1 VKATRWAARA
11 LSLVAPALISA
22 QAPALAA
29 PKAPG
34 TPEAPEA
41 PKAPGTLKEPE
52 TSDVLDAPAPPTL
65 PALAHANLGYTFEY
79 TAAFIEPNDPTSSM
93 AYAWFVHN
101 ELEQPLVSR
110 KWYIGLAND
119 VAAASVPGVGRSI
132 VLGNPEIWGR
142 GLWSSALGLSSGGGL
157 GVVLPIPR
165 SLDPYQ
171 VEVLR
176 TVRVVRPW
184 DVAYFNDLT
193 LTFRPWLDIRY
204 VTRRLI
210 VQIRQGIDWSVVLG
224 DNPRFCGKPP
234 CTEEGGDRRTDITA
248 RLTLYAGYR
257 ATRAVGLGLEL
268 WEVYQVT
275 ADLPDDKR
283 AAFAISPSVRF
294 ILPYVQPAI
303 SVLFPIATPLRG
315 DVASYYALRLNVG
328 FTFNVGGLADDEHD

>member
-1 VKATRWAARA
+1 MRAARSIA
-11 LSLVAPALISA
+11 HPRAAARVFSLIALVALP
-22 QAPALAA
+22 APAIAA
-29 PKAPG
+29 PDP
-34 TPEAPEA
+34 
-41 PKAPGTLKEPE
+41 
-52 TSDVLDAPAPPTL
+52 SDVLDAPAPPTL

-79 TAAFIEPNDPTSSM
+79 TAAFIEPNDPTSSK

-101 ELEQPLVSR
+101 EIEQPIVSR

-119 VAAASVPGVGRSI
+119 VAAASVPGVGRAI
-132 VLGNPEIWGR
+132 VVGNPEVWGR
-142 GLWSSALGLSSGGGL
+142 GVWSSALGLSSGGGL
-157 GVVLPIPR
+157 GTVLPVPR

-171 VEVLR
+171 SEVLR

-204 VTRRLI
+204 VTKRLI
-210 VQIRQGIDWSVVLG
+210 VQLRQGIDWSIALSDDPPTCVKAPC
-224 DNPRFCGKPP
+224 DPKPP
-234 CTEEGGDRRTDITA
+234 AGRTDITA

-294 ILPYVQPAI
+294 ILPYVQPAL
-303 SVLFPIATPLRG
+303 SALFPIATPLRG
-315 DVASYYALRLNVG
+315 DVASYYALRFNVG
-328 FTFNVGGLADDEHD
+328 FTFNVGGLVRDDPGP